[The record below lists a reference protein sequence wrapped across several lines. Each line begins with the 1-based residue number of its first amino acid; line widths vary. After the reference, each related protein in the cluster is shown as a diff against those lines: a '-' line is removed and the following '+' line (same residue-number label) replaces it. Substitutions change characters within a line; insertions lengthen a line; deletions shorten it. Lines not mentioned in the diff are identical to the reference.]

1 MKLLNRSALMLLP
14 LPPYVKWINSLP
26 AEISE
31 LEQPLPAGALDNE
44 GRVYLTAEFEPD
56 ASVESVLADHWQ
68 VLLENELGGWD
79 ELGLHWPEPL
89 TQALLQQWFTIRPLA
104 LAFDAVKEPLLTAE
118 L

>member
-14 LPPYVKWINSLP
+14 LPPYLEWINSLP
-26 AEISE
+26 TEISE

-44 GRVYLTAEFEPD
+44 GRVYLMAEFEPD
-56 ASVESVLADHWQ
+56 SGLEPVLADHWQ
-68 VLLENELGGWD
+68 ALLENELGAWD

-89 TQALLQQWFTIRPLA
+89 SQALLQQWFAIKPLA
-104 LAFDAVKEPLLTAE
+104 LAFDAAAQPLLTAE

>member
-14 LPPYVKWINSLP
+14 LPPYLEWINSLP

-31 LEQPLPAGALDNE
+31 LEQPLPAGALDEE
-44 GRVYLTAEFEPD
+44 GRVYLIAELEPD
-56 ASVESVLADHWQ
+56 SSVESVLADHWQ
-68 VLLENELGGWD
+68 ALLENELGAWD

-89 TQALLQQWFTIRPLA
+89 TLALLLQWFAVRPLG
-104 LAFDAVKEPLLTAE
+104 LAFDAAQQPLLTAE